1 MLLIALYGALNT
13 NGSDTTTVAFFAN
26 ALSLP
31 QPLTGSREQRRIQQ
45 QQSQPQKLPSL
56 QQLKPFVQRQSK
68 APTTRTIP
76 PLCAAIPFYAND
88 VTEEANPNNNNN
100 NENNND
106 TNSPAFLIESISRTP
121 FVEGSDEIYKTIANL
136 CIDVFF
142 RELLDPTGKGNV
154 NLLKAWQINYLKN
167 LQAADLE
174 RRRDRC
180 PDTNE
185 MFLAYEVRDA
195 TGTDAALSQPLLMD
209 DELEGAFNLGGSNN
223 ANSNSNCYVR
233 GDLLGFV
240 EITQRSYGLGGA
252 SVESPSLLEGLA
264 SATTGRKMRPVL
276 TNLAVSK
283 ESRKYGIGSRL
294 LEACEEHAFADWKMT
309 EMILEVEDYNDEGL
323 EFYRRRGY
331 EVLFSDPA
339 SRRYD
344 IQGFWLNKVRCRRDI
359 MRKPLDG
366 SSGSRRNN
374 RRLLLGNGTPTA
386 GSLAD
391 GLLRKIRDTVGNF

>member
-1 MLLIALYGALNT
+1 MK
-13 NGSDTTTVAFFAN
+13 
-26 ALSLP
+26 
-31 QPLTGSREQRRIQQ
+31 RKR
-45 QQSQPQKLPSL
+45 
-56 QQLKPFVQRQSK
+56 K
-68 APTTRTIP
+68 APTTRTIQ
-76 PLCAAIPFYAND
+76 PLCAVIPFYAND
-88 VTEEANPNNNNN
+88 VTEEANQNNNNN

-106 TNSPAFLIESISRTP
+106 TDSPAFIIESISRTP

-174 RRRDRC
+174 RRRDRS

-185 MFLAYEVRDA
+185 MFLAYEIRDA

-209 DELEGAFNLGGSNN
+209 DELEGAFNLGGGGGGSNT
-223 ANSNSNCYVR
+223 NSNCYVR

-240 EITQRSYGLGGA
+240 EITQRSYGLGGT

-264 SATTGRKMRPVL
+264 SSTSGRKMRPVL

-294 LEACEEHAFADWKMT
+294 LEACEDHAYADWKMA

-331 EVLFSDPA
+331 EIIFSDPA

-366 SSGSRRNN
+366 ISRRNN
-374 RRLLLGNGTPTA
+374 RRLLLGSGSPTA

-391 GLLRKIRDTVGNF
+391 GLLRRIRDTVGNF

>member
-1 MLLIALYGALNT
+1 
-13 NGSDTTTVAFFAN
+13 
-26 ALSLP
+26 
-31 QPLTGSREQRRIQQ
+31 
-45 QQSQPQKLPSL
+45 
-56 QQLKPFVQRQSK
+56 
-68 APTTRTIP
+68 
-76 PLCAAIPFYAND
+76 
-88 VTEEANPNNNNN
+88 
-100 NENNND
+100 
-106 TNSPAFLIESISRTP
+106 
-121 FVEGSDEIYKTIANL
+121 
-136 CIDVFF
+136 
-142 RELLDPTGKGNV
+142 
-154 NLLKAWQINYLKN
+154 LKAWQINYLKN

-174 RRRDRC
+174 RRRDRS

-185 MFLAYEVRDA
+185 MFLAYEIRDA

-209 DELEGAFNLGGSNN
+209 DELEGAFNLGGGGGSSSNT
-223 ANSNSNCYVR
+223 NSNCYVR

-240 EITQRSYGLGGA
+240 EITQRSYGLGGT

-264 SATTGRKMRPVL
+264 SATSGRKMRPVL

-294 LEACEEHAFADWKMT
+294 LEACEDHAYADWKMA

-331 EVLFSDPA
+331 EIIFSDPA

-366 SSGSRRNN
+366 ISRRNN
-374 RRLLLGNGTPTA
+374 RRLLLGSGSPTA

-391 GLLRKIRDTVGNF
+391 GLLRRIRDTVGNF